1 MKEII
6 HNVVCVQGEV
16 ARIGQEFVARI
27 MISLVRAV
35 CEEINRSDI
44 IMISIVIYRV
54 YQNKE
59 YILQ

>member
-44 IMISIVIYRV
+44 IMISIVI
-54 YQNKE
+54 
-59 YILQ
+59 